1 MSITYPIDLLSDF
14 PGWATLTL
22 DHGDELSGQAGGQ
35 VRVKNARAPLWRM
48 KAETKRLKPSVFRLW
63 KARMESLENGG
74 KTFLGYDMSAC
85 YPILYPNGS
94 WPTGGSFLG
103 TTAAI
108 HTVSST
114 RSIRVKQLPAGY
126 VVSVGDFIAVND
138 GNSPV
143 GSYGLHMAVEAA
155 TADGSGITPAFE
167 IRPPLRQWTA
177 ADDPVSVKRP
187 SCLMMLVPGSLS
199 TPVGLDG
206 RGTVSFEALQV
217 V

>member
-35 VRVKNARAPLWRM
+35 VRVKNVRAPLWRM
-48 KAETKRLKPSVFRLW
+48 KAETNRLKPSAFRQW

-138 GNSPV
+138 GTSPA
-143 GSYGLHMAVEAA
+143 GSYGLHMAVETA
-155 TADGSGITPAFE
+155 TADGSGITPEFE
-167 IRPPLRQWTA
+167 IRPPLRQWTE
-177 ADDPVSVKRP
+177 ADHPVSVKRP